1 MHTVKLVIA
10 YDGTD
15 FHGWQVQP
23 ETRTVQG
30 EIESVLSLMTGEHT
44 RLYGAGR
51 TDAGVHALG
60 QVGHF
65 RTESTISREEFF
77 RGLNGLLPD
86 DISILSVEDVSGGF
100 DARRTATARVYRYFV
115 CEGDVPLPFTRRYV
129 WHIRDRLDV
138 ERMKRAA
145 DHFIGTH
152 DFASF
157 AGAGGD
163 DEVTIRDV
171 QALSIFRN
179 RGGIIEIYVEANA
192 FLRHMVRNLAGTLV
206 EVGRGKRDPGEMPD
220 VIDAKDRA
228 AAGETAPACGLFLV
242 EVKYP

>member
-1 MHTVKLVIA
+1 MRTIKLVIA

-23 ETRTVQG
+23 GTRTVQG
-30 EIESVLSLMTGEHT
+30 EIESILSLMTGTPT

-65 RTESTISREEFF
+65 RTESAIGREDFF
-77 RGLNGLLPD
+77 RGLNGLLSD
-86 DISILSVEDVSGGF
+86 DIGILSVEDVSGNF
-100 DARRTATARVYRYFV
+100 DARRSATARVYRYFIS
-115 CEGDVPLPFTRRYV
+115 EGGAPLPFTRRYV
-129 WHIRDRLDV
+129 WHMREMLDL
-138 ERMKRAA
+138 ERMTRAA
-145 DHFIGTH
+145 SHLIGTH

-171 QALSIFRN
+171 YALVLSRN
-179 RGGIIEIYVEANA
+179 RGGIIEICVEANA
-192 FLRHMVRNLAGTLV
+192 FLRHMVRNIAGTLV
-206 EVGRGKRDPGEMPD
+206 EVGRGRRDPDEMPD
-220 VIDAKDRA
+220 LILAKDRA
-228 AAGETAPACGLFLV
+228 AAGETAPARGLFLV

>member
-1 MHTVKLVIA
+1 MRTIKLLIA

-23 ETRTVQG
+23 DTRTIQG
-30 EIESVLSLMTGEHT
+30 EIESVISLMTGEST

-60 QVGHF
+60 QVAHF
-65 RTESTISREEFF
+65 RTGSAIASEEFF
-77 RGLNGLLPD
+77 RGLNGLLPG
-86 DISILSVEDVSGGF
+86 DITVLSVRDVPGDF
-100 DARRTATARVYRYFV
+100 DARRTAIARVYRYFIY
-115 CEGDVPLPFTRRYV
+115 EGEVPLPFTRRYA
-129 WHIRDRLDV
+129 WHVRSALDI
-138 ERMKRAA
+138 EKMKRAA
-145 DHFIGTH
+145 GHFIGTH

-163 DEVTIRDV
+163 DEITIRDV
-171 QALSIFRN
+171 HVLSVSRN
-179 RGGIIEIYVEANA
+179 PEGILEIYVVANA

-206 EVGRGKRDPGEMPD
+206 EVGRGKKSPDEMPG
-220 VIDAKDRA
+220 IIHAKDRA

>member
-1 MHTVKLVIA
+1 MRTIKLVIA

-23 ETRTVQG
+23 DTRTVQG
-30 EIESVLSLMTGEHT
+30 EIETVLSLMTGESS

-65 RTESTISREEFF
+65 RTESSIDLEDFF

-86 DISILSVEDVSGGF
+86 DISILSVEDVEVGF
-100 DARRTATARVYRYFV
+100 DARRSATARVYRYFIYV
-115 CEGDVPLPFTRRYV
+115 GEPVLPFTRRYA
-129 WHIRDRLDV
+129 WHIRNDLDL
-138 ERMKRAA
+138 KRRNRATG
-145 DHFIGTH
+145 HFIGTH

-157 AGAGGD
+157 AGGGGD
-163 DEVTIRDV
+163 DDVTIRDMYAFTV
-171 QALSIFRN
+171 SRT

-206 EVGRGKRDPGEMPD
+206 DVGRGRREPDDMPD
-220 VIDAKDRA
+220 IMLAKDRT

-242 EVKYP
+242 EVKYA

>member
-1 MHTVKLVIA
+1 MRTVKLVIA

-23 ETRTVQG
+23 NTRTVQG
-30 EIESVLSLMTGEHT
+30 EIESVLSLMTGRHT

-65 RTESTISREEFF
+65 RTESAIGREEFF

-86 DISILSVEDVSGGF
+86 DISILSVEDAMSGF
-100 DARRTATARVYRYFV
+100 DARRSATARVYRYFIY
-115 CEGDVPLPFTRRYV
+115 EGDIVLPFTRRYA
-129 WHIRDRLDV
+129 WHIRDGLDL

-145 DHFIGTH
+145 NHFIGTH
-152 DFASF
+152 DFVSF

-163 DEVTIRDV
+163 DEVTLRDV
-171 QALSIFRN
+171 HALTVSRN
-179 RGGIIEIYVEANA
+179 RVGVIEIYVEANA

-206 EVGRGKRDPGEMPD
+206 EVGRGKRDPDEMPD
-220 VIDAKDRA
+220 VILAKDRA

-242 EVKYP
+242 EVKYT